1 MVKITISFGYDT
13 HSINISE
20 AQYERIKAGKRVRIR
35 GQGFMHEE
43 EGHVLDHWAFNETP
57 GSIRFWLD
65 NAVEFHAQEFWI
77 EGS

>member
-43 EGHVLDHWAFNETP
+43 EGHVLDH
-57 GSIRFWLD
+57 
-65 NAVEFHAQEFWI
+65 
-77 EGS
+77 